1 MDLGP
6 AFVKSVRAHAPQAVI
21 CFDPFH
27 VVKLANDALDDVRRQ
42 VWQSARK
49 LSNKQIAKT

>member
-6 AFVKSVRAHAPQAVI
+6 AYAKAVCEGALGAVI

-27 VVKLANDALDDVRRQ
+27 VVKLATDALETLRRE
-42 VWQSARK
+42 V
-49 LSNKQIAKT
+49 

>member
-6 AFVKSVRAHAPQAVI
+6 AYVKSVREHAPQATI

-27 VVKLANDALDDVRRQ
+27 VVKLATAALDDVRRQ
-42 VWQSARK
+42 A
-49 LSNKQIAKT
+49 